1 MIALPAYIDRE
12 AWDALIEARKAKR
25 VPTTDYA
32 AKLLLYEVQR
42 IKDAGHDPNAAIKQS
57 ILKGYTDVYA
67 PKEKEIERKVANTA
81 DDRIECERAA
91 AAKEKARVDA
101 YIARTTGNI
110 RRVA

>member
-1 MIALPAYIDRE
+1 MIALPPYIDKE
-12 AWDALIEARKAKR
+12 VWDALIEVRKAKR

-57 ILKGYTDVYA
+57 ILKGYTDVYE
-67 PKEKEIERKVANTA
+67 PKEKPIQ
-81 DDRIECERAA
+81 AA
-91 AAKEKARVDA
+91 ATSEADKTARYLAEQRARDADLAATKANRQP
-101 YIARTTGNI
+101 I